1 MQWDNKPYSIRQT
14 DDAEEGIN
22 FVVTTAI
29 ELIGTNKSIENES
42 IALVKSA
49 FREYYFNHI
58 NLLETP
64 EHLEQHEF
72 GYVPF
77 GSGMIRHLSF
87 RNKGDLIAT
96 LVRDVPTDFYCSNA
110 YYRFP
115 TYSMQEKQWLGADLI
130 FDIDAEDLQLPCE
143 LNHSYFICTR
153 CSKVSSAKSDVCEC
167 CKSTALNKTS
177 IPCDKCIFALKK
189 EVRHLTAVLT
199 NDLGIEEKSVVVHFS
214 GNNGFHIVAS
224 DKSFHLLGPEARS
237 DIVSYLIGTNMM
249 TESIGVRKGRDRSGG
264 DFLIK
269 FPKSGLSYGWRK
281 LIADRLGIEQASVVK
296 LTNIVQRNGGYE
308 GFKAELAKVTK
319 SLGVKVDPQVTMDVH
334 RIFRMPGTINSKSG
348 LVKMRC
354 NDLESFN
361 PLTDSCLLGDKDVK
375 VKTNISSQINFKL
388 RGESFR
394 LKEKILELPL
404 FAAVYLVCK
413 GLAQVA
419 N

>member
-1 MQWDNKPYSIRQT
+1 M
-14 DDAEEGIN
+14 
-22 FVVTTAI
+22 
-29 ELIGTNKSIENES
+29 IGRNKSEENES
-42 IALVKSA
+42 IAVVKDA
-49 FREYYFNHI
+49 FKEYYFNHI

-72 GYVPF
+72 GYVTF

-115 TYSMQEKQWLGADLI
+115 TYPMKEKQWLGADLI

-143 LNHSYFICTR
+143 LSHSYFICTG
-153 CSKVSSAKSDVCEC
+153 CNEVSVKSEVCEF
-167 CKSTALNKTS
+167 CKNTVFNKTS
-177 IPCDKCIFALKK
+177 IPCDKCIIALKK
-189 EVRHLTAVLT
+189 EVRRLATVLT
-199 NDLGIEEKSVVVHFS
+199 NDLGIDEKFITVHFS

-249 TESIGVRKGRDRSGG
+249 TESIGVRKARDRSGS

-281 LIADRLGIEQASVVK
+281 RIADRFGIDQASVLK
-296 LTNIVQRNGGYE
+296 LNNIVQRNGGYE
-308 GFKAELAKVTK
+308 GFKAELGKMTK

-354 NDLESFN
+354 IDLDSFD
-361 PLTDSCLLGDKDVK
+361 PMTHSCLLGDKEVK
-375 VKTNISSQINFKL
+375 VKTNVSSQIYFKL
-388 RGESFR
+388 KGKSFK
-394 LKEKILELPL
+394 LKEKIIELPL

-413 GLAQVA
+413 GLAEIT

>member
-1 MQWDNKPYSIRQT
+1 M
-14 DDAEEGIN
+14 
-22 FVVTTAI
+22 
-29 ELIGTNKSIENES
+29 IGRDKSKENES
-42 IALVKSA
+42 IAVVKDA
-49 FREYYFNHI
+49 FKEYYFNHI

-72 GYVPF
+72 GYVTF
-77 GSGMIRHLSF
+77 GSGMTRHLSF

-115 TYSMQEKQWLGADLI
+115 TYPMKEKQWLGADLI

-143 LNHSYFICTR
+143 LSHSYFICTR
-153 CSKVSSAKSDVCEC
+153 CNEVSVKSEVCEF
-167 CKSTALNKTS
+167 CKNTVFNKTS
-177 IPCDKCIFALKK
+177 IPCDKCIIALKK
-189 EVRHLTAVLT
+189 EVRRLATVLT
-199 NDLGIEEKSVVVHFS
+199 NDLGIDEKYITVHFS

-249 TESIGVRKGRDRSGG
+249 TESIGVRKGRDRSGS

-281 LIADRLGIEQASVVK
+281 RIADRFGIDQASVLK
-296 LTNIVQRNGGYE
+296 LNNIVQRNGGYE
-308 GFKAELAKVTK
+308 GFKAELVKMTK

-354 NDLESFN
+354 IDLDSFD
-361 PLTDSCLLGDKDVK
+361 PMTHSCLLGDKDVK
-375 VKTNISSQINFKL
+375 VKTHISSQIYFKL
-388 RGESFR
+388 KGKSFK
-394 LKEKILELPL
+394 LKEKIIELPL

-413 GLAQVA
+413 GLAEIT

>member
-1 MQWDNKPYSIRQT
+1 
-14 DDAEEGIN
+14 
-22 FVVTTAI
+22 
-29 ELIGTNKSIENES
+29 LIGRDKSKENES
-42 IALVKSA
+42 IAVVKDA
-49 FREYYFNHI
+49 FKEYYFNHI

-72 GYVPF
+72 GYVTF

-115 TYSMQEKQWLGADLI
+115 TYPMKEKQWLGADLI
-130 FDIDAEDLQLPCE
+130 FDIDAGDLQLPCE
-143 LNHSYFICTR
+143 LSHSYFICTR
-153 CSKVSSAKSDVCEC
+153 CNEVSVKSEVCEF
-167 CKSTALNKTS
+167 CKNTVFNKTS
-177 IPCDKCIFALKK
+177 IPCDKCIIALKK
-189 EVRHLTAVLT
+189 EVRRLATVLT
-199 NDLGIEEKSVVVHFS
+199 NDLGIDEKFITVHFS

-249 TESIGVRKGRDRSGG
+249 TESIGVRKARDRSAS

-281 LIADRLGIEQASVVK
+281 RIADRFGIDQASVLK
-296 LTNIVQRNGGYE
+296 LNNIVQRNGGYE
-308 GFKAELAKVTK
+308 GFKAELGKMTK

-354 NDLESFN
+354 IDLDSFD
-361 PLTDSCLLGDKDVK
+361 PMTHSCLLGDKEVK
-375 VKTNISSQINFKL
+375 VKTNVSSQIYFKL
-388 RGESFR
+388 KGKSFK
-394 LKEKILELPL
+394 LKEKIIELPL

-413 GLAQVA
+413 GLAEIT

>member
-1 MQWDNKPYSIRQT
+1 M
-14 DDAEEGIN
+14 
-22 FVVTTAI
+22 
-29 ELIGTNKSIENES
+29 IGRDKSKENES
-42 IALVKSA
+42 IAVVKDA
-49 FREYYFNHI
+49 FKEYYFNHI

-72 GYVPF
+72 GYVTF

-115 TYSMQEKQWLGADLI
+115 TYPMKEKQWLGADLI

-143 LNHSYFICTR
+143 LSHSYFICTR
-153 CSKVSSAKSDVCEC
+153 CNEVSAKSEVCEF
-167 CKSTALNKTS
+167 CKNTALNKTS
-177 IPCDKCIFALKK
+177 IPCDKCIIALKK
-189 EVRHLTAVLT
+189 EVRRLATVLT
-199 NDLGIEEKSVVVHFS
+199 NDLGIEEKFITIHFS

-224 DKSFHLLGPEARS
+224 DKSFHPLGPEARS

-249 TESIGVRKGRDRSGG
+249 TESIGVRKGRDRSGS

-281 LIADRLGIEQASVVK
+281 RIADRFGIDQASVLK
-296 LTNIVQRNGGYE
+296 LNNIVQRNGGYE
-308 GFKAELAKVTK
+308 GFKAELGKMTK

-354 NDLESFN
+354 IDLDSFD
-361 PLTDSCLLGDKDVK
+361 PMTHSCLLGDKEVK
-375 VKTNISSQINFKL
+375 VKTNVSSQIYFKL
-388 RGESFR
+388 KGKSFK
-394 LKEKILELPL
+394 LKEKIIELPL

-413 GLAQVA
+413 GLAEIT